1 MGITNTFDN
10 DSDEIICP
18 QDAIAAINGFPE
30 IVISVFSQKFS
41 DLLLDTV
48 EANQI
53 GEMTGGR
60 KIPIY
65 KFIYGGKEIGFYHT
79 LLGGSA
85 SGALLEEVIA
95 KGGKKILFFGSCGA
109 LDKEITAGHLI
120 IPVEAYRD
128 EGTSYHY
135 APASDY
141 IKICSAEKLS
151 QIFNLL
157 KVPYVKAKTWTTDS
171 FYRETQKM
179 LRREK
184 MTAAKWLKWSAR
196 Q

>member
-48 EANQI
+48 EVNQI

-95 KGGKKILFFGSCGA
+95 KGGKKILFFGSCGS
-109 LDKEITAGHLI
+109 LDKKITADIL
-120 IPVEAYRD
+120 
-128 EGTSYHY
+128 
-135 APASDY
+135 
-141 IKICSAEKLS
+141 
-151 QIFNLL
+151 
-157 KVPYVKAKTWTTDS
+157 
-171 FYRETQKM
+171 
-179 LRREK
+179 
-184 MTAAKWLKWSAR
+184 
-196 Q
+196 